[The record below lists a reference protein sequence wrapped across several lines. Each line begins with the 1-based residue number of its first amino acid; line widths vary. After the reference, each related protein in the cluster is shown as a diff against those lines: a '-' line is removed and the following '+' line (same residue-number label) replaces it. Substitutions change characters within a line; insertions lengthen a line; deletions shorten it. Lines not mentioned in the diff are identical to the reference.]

1 MGRNA
6 KPISLHLLEGN
17 PNRLTKAQIEARKEA
32 EIHLGDSRLRAPQ
45 FVKKDI
51 VAYSKWK
58 ECVKIF
64 EDVELVTSADV
75 GHLAR
80 YCKTFSE
87 YLNLLSHRDQIQG
100 MEPFDDDQES
110 LILDEFE
117 EKKGARWAKKTWQKI
132 NYLMS
137 LGGLLSIDKA
147 INAKLAALNA
157 MEDRLF
163 LHPLARVKNV
173 PKKEKKAPEDPN
185 AVMFGD

>member
-1 MGRNA
+1 
-6 KPISLHLLEGN
+6 
-17 PNRLTKAQIEARKEA
+17 
-32 EIHLGDSRLRAPQ
+32 
-45 FVKKDI
+45 
-51 VAYSKWK
+51 
-58 ECVKIF
+58 
-64 EDVELVTSADV
+64 
-75 GHLAR
+75 
-80 YCKTFSE
+80 
-87 YLNLLSHRDQIQG
+87 

-117 EKKGARWAKKTWQKI
+117 EKNGARWAKKTWQKI